1 MIERM
6 MELIKILTKAS
17 EAYYKYDN
25 PIMSDKSYDELYD
38 ELESLEKETGVIL
51 AGSPTQKVQGYLLDG
66 FKKITHSKPMLSASK
81 TKDPNDI
88 KKFLG
93 NYEWYC
99 SGKLDGMTLVVI
111 YENGEFIQG
120 ITRGNGEVGEDV
132 TDACHFIKNLPM
144 QIPMSERLELRG
156 ECVMDWDEFNRINE
170 NLVEKYKH
178 PRNLASG
185 TLRQLD
191 LNIVKERRLSF
202 VVFECVTDIC
212 DSKSDELSYLKSIGF
227 EIVTRTRN
235 YTNTNDLDDVIEMA
249 TNSVQHDKYP
259 YDGLIFEI
267 DSKKVSKKLGKTEHH
282 ESCRKALKW
291 EDETYET
298 VLRDVEWNTGKTGI
312 IFPTGIVD
320 PVDLDGAITSRVTLH
335 NISYIKDL
343 ELGIGDTVTMYRS
356 NMVIPAIDDNLTRSN
371 TLEIPKICPICGA
384 PTRIVKA
391 NDSEVLYCTN
401 DDCAGKLLGLWE
413 TFVSKKAMDIDGL
426 SEQTLKV
433 FLRRGYLTNMFVSI
447 YDLSQYKKE
456 LYQLDGFGKKSIDN
470 LLKAIEDSKSVDL
483 IHFITAFSI
492 PGVGTGQSKLLA
504 AKYHTFSEFM
514 KACDN
519 QDDFTKI
526 QGIGKILDTAIKK
539 WWVNNHI
546 QMIDVANVVTFK
558 DEFMN
563 APTGNYPLAGKT
575 FVVTGKVNT
584 FPNRTELQNKIEEL
598 GGKVSGSVSNNTTA
612 LINNDVE
619 STSGKNKKA
628 KELGIPIIT
637 EDEFINM
644 VGITK

>member
-1 MIERM
+1 M
-6 MELIKILTKAS
+6 
-17 EAYYKYDN
+17 
-25 PIMSDKSYDELYD
+25 
-38 ELESLEKETGVIL
+38 
-51 AGSPTQKVQGYLLDG
+51 
-66 FKKITHSKPMLSASK
+66 
-81 TKDPNDI
+81 
-88 KKFLG
+88 
-93 NYEWYC
+93 
-99 SGKLDGMTLVVI
+99 
-111 YENGEFIQG
+111 
-120 ITRGNGEVGEDV
+120 
-132 TDACHFIKNLPM
+132 
-144 QIPMSERLELRG
+144 
-156 ECVMDWDEFNRINE
+156 
-170 NLVEKYKH
+170 
-178 PRNLASG
+178 
-185 TLRQLD
+185 
-191 LNIVKERRLSF
+191 
-202 VVFECVTDIC
+202 
-212 DSKSDELSYLKSIGF
+212 
-227 EIVTRTRN
+227 
-235 YTNTNDLDDVIEMA
+235 DDVIEMA

-447 YDLSQYKKE
+447 YELSQYKKE

-504 AKYHTFSEFM
+504 AKYHTFNEFM

-584 FPNRTELQNKIEEL
+584 FPNRTELHNKIEEL
-598 GGKVSGSVSNNTTA
+598 GGKVSGSVSKNTDY
-612 LINNDVE
+612 LINNDTE

-628 KELGIPIIT
+628 KELGIPIIS
-637 EDEFINM
+637 EEQFLQM
-644 VGITK
+644 C